1 MANYSLVANTTYK
14 ARSFE
19 DLIRPYA
26 LYTQEYRDQ
35 EGAIADLAAKADV
48 WKSMAN
54 AQTDPIAYARISNY
68 ADALRNQANV
78 MASRGLDSSSR
89 QAMLNLKRRYSSEI
103 TPVEQAFK
111 TRQLQAAEQQQ
122 ARMKDPTLMMS
133 RRADATSLDD
143 YIDNP
148 TLGYDAY
155 SGALLTQQVGTAAAK
170 LATELR
176 EYGNGKRLDA
186 FTKTWL
192 QKHGYSA
199 SEVAFAINNPDDPRA
214 NNVLNTIVSNVMA
227 DSGMD
232 KWADNRTLSQ
242 AYNYARQGLWQAV
255 GQTTV
260 QQYAD
265 EGAKLAAEE
274 AMQIRK
280 ENRAR
285 KAAEEEAV
293 AKELNKRKEGISRIN
308 PVSLYSNDE
317 TASMSTEQSLINQ
330 WVKKGWLIGKGGT
343 RGYALST
350 KGIAAINAVS
360 RTTDRDGRVQSQWA
374 NRTFRDYMIQ
384 HKIVTPNKKSTT
396 EIGDYY
402 NGYRKESFVH
412 NTADQ
417 KALYNR
423 LQVLNTGYDAK
434 RDTAF
439 LYNYKSGEDQQ
450 RVKDAIIGAA
460 GNADLQVVDFT
471 SGAGWNQVGI
481 LKLSDLA
488 SSDYKVLNSLA
499 SEYGQVFTVAD
510 KNGNTYR
517 INAPGV
523 NRNKQASAVD
533 FYREAANLQ
542 KELKKKESTYLALQR
557 KIKEQDLSVQQLSDA
572 ELNILLDYDA
582 MTESYKNALLSGQED
597 QGFIGLSFG
606 TPVET
611 PK

>member
-1 MANYSLVANTTYK
+1 MANYSLVANTAYK

-54 AQTDPIAYARISNY
+54 AQTDPMAYARISNY

-199 SEVAFAINNPDDPRA
+199 SEVAFAINNPNDPRA

-255 GQTTV
+255 GQTQVATYED
-260 QQYAD
+260 YA
-265 EGAKLAAEE
+265 AKLAAQQAAANKNKPTPQPPLSLYGTRRVATNHEISTKTE
-274 AMQIRK
+274 DYEFIKRYFYRKDGKWRMNAAGRALYKQEKKAM
-280 ENRAR
+280 
-285 KAAEEEAV
+285 
-293 AKELNKRKEGISRIN
+293 EGI
-308 PVSLYSNDE
+308 
-317 TASMSTEQSLINQ
+317 
-330 WVKKGWLIGKGGT
+330 KKAGA
-343 RGYALST
+343 RGAQGVNSDSFPFYNVLKSHGLL
-350 KGIAAINAVS
+350 GIAEGHYGPGQYKTLDDMKATYDNKDYDTTLATEYVLSIDPNDFKKVAAVVS
-360 RTTDRDGRVQSQWA
+360 ASSNKD
-374 NRTFRDYMIQ
+374 N
-384 HKIVTPNKKSTT
+384 KIDNY
-396 EIGDYY
+396 EY
-402 NGYRKESFVH
+402 
-412 NTADQ
+412 
-417 KALYNR
+417 
-423 LQVLNTGYDAK
+423 AK
-434 RDTAF
+434 RDDGTYYLEKNGSTTSVQDLDASKIGSA
-439 LYNYKSGEDQQ
+439 LLVYGKHGSYYEVKYGDTILKVPVATTIQKNAGIAKGWEDQ
-450 RVKDAIIGAA
+450 V
-460 GNADLQVVDFT
+460 
-471 SGAGWNQVGI
+471 SE
-481 LKLSDLA
+481 LSDMLGKGTKYIKRKDGTTD
-488 SSDYKVLNSLA
+488 SIESLVTD
-499 SEYGQVFTVAD
+499 G
-510 KNGNTYR
+510 
-517 INAPGV
+517 INHWG
-523 NRNKQASAVD
+523 
-533 FYREAANLQ
+533 E
-542 KELKKKESTYLALQR
+542 
-557 KIKEQDLSVQQLSDA
+557 
-572 ELNILLDYDA
+572 ILLNNLGLVS
-582 MTESYKNALLSGQED
+582 TQNQLYKPQISLE
-597 QGFIGLSFG
+597 
-606 TPVET
+606 
-611 PK
+611 